1 MMKKLLEDKIRQ
13 CEMWSRFFKDIID
26 SDCEELRNCVSED
39 LGYEDFEDI
48 DTKILFSDDARNTYW
63 KLNSPL
69 SKTRNWLIARN
80 C

>member
-1 MMKKLLEDKIRQ
+1 MKKLLEYKIRE

-26 SDCEELRNCVSED
+26 SDCNELKECVRED

-63 KLNSPL
+63 KLNSPH